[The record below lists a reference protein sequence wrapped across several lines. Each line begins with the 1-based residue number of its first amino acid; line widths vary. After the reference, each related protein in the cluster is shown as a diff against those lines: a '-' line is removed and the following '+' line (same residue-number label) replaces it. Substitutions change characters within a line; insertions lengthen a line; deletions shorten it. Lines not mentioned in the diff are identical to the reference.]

1 MSEQSESPH
10 QQIERLAAFIMAE
23 MPGEPSK
30 SEGAVDTAIRL
41 MGEWK
46 DRAQKLWA
54 IADDIDTY
62 DDLAKGNQE
71 LYRNLVRK
79 KHVERFEIL
88 ESDGY
93 DLFIPGSK
101 PPEAKP
107 PEDRQ
112 EVMKF
117 NGG

>member
-1 MSEQSESPH
+1 MSDQSESPH

-30 SEGAVDTAIRL
+30 NEGAVDTAIRL

-46 DRAQKLWA
+46 DRAEKLWS
-54 IADDIDTY
+54 IADDIDTMS
-62 DDLAKGNQE
+62 DVAKGNDK
-71 LYRNLVRK
+71 LYRNLVHK
-79 KHVERFEIL
+79 AHVKRFEIL
-88 ESDGY
+88 ESNGY
-93 DLFIPGSK
+93 DLFLPGTMPKSS
-101 PPEAKP
+101 